1 MYKKYVKENKDPRT
15 FDKVKCL
22 QNELYSII
30 ESNKQKHYS
39 RLSKK
44 LVDPI
49 ISTKIYWSALKMF
62 VNNKKIPCILPFKFP
77 K

>member
-1 MYKKYVKENKDPRT
+1 MYKKYVKENKDPRI

-30 ESNKQKHYS
+30 ESNKQKYSS

-44 LVDPI
+44 LVEPI
-49 ISTKIYWSALKMF
+49 ISTKIYRSTLKMF
-62 VNNKKIPCILPFKFP
+62 VKNKKIPCILPFKSP